1 MKLKSL
7 YTLATVIL
15 LTAATALAAGSTRNG
30 TAKAAR
36 ANAPNRIAAAADI
49 PSQWEDIGEG
59 TFTDDI
65 TTLYEQYK
73 PQSYNV
79 SIQKA
84 VGKDGWYR
92 IVNPFKNHPMVDDW
106 DNIELIDGDYY
117 IVIDASDPEQ
127 VHIPECEIGLSAF
140 DDEYSL
146 TSSSIYEDATDEAG
160 TLIDNVISFEVEASL
175 VLLCQ
180 FGKEYTNESGAF
192 RLELPEVTSGG
203 DNNQPIKVDISINLD
218 DPSEFFEDILY
229 NSIDPELEFVGGK
242 ATLEIEDANKGKSLF
257 FGCNDSDYKVNSIN
271 VNGEAKTLNSGALNL
286 LVKEDMVITF
296 DVEAYRDDL
305 TATVKID
312 TPENVIVTQG
322 SGSTLSLEAGDNSIT
337 FSNKD
342 EKSGKLTISANTG
355 CNILSVEQNGSA
367 VAAEAGVYEISL
379 KDNDVIAI
387 TTEKIVAK
395 DPVVTITTTNTDFFK
410 EINLGSEEIKSAD
423 FEDNKYSVESVNGT
437 KLRFVCNTE
446 VYKVISITVN
456 GKRTILSDG
465 SLELTVDGDMAID
478 FNVVA
483 YQTFNATI
491 KIDDPANAI
500 VKQNGIVLDLKAGE
514 NQIKFTDKDPASAK
528 LTIAKTKFDLI
539 VIHNEEQI
547 FKDPVTDCHLI
558 TLKNEGDIVEVSA
571 EKLPTANV
579 TLKVNYPKFITYILA
594 GTTIIPLKDNTEGEI
609 IFDPFVGDELFIYGD
624 TENFKLKEV
633 LVNDKPVTK
642 TGSTYKFDVINTDD
656 MIIEFVVEPY
666 VDVNATINVDTPDNV
681 IVTREDT
688 DKPLELTAG
697 DNTISFSN
705 KNADSG
711 PITIVPQI
719 GFKIVSV
726 TLNDEDVTA
735 ENGAYTVVLAEGDV
749 VKIETAVITYDVTIK
764 VGDDGYVK
772 TIKVDDTAVEPAFT
786 EGAMTLEVAHGATL
800 VVEGDNDN
808 FKFKSLTVN
817 DTKDGAQGPEFS
829 FTVTAGMSIE
839 FDVEAYRD
847 VIAKINVDAPE
858 NVIVTPATA
867 EAALELKAGENDFTF
882 NNKDAANGKVT
893 IAAQEGCRIV
903 AVTHNDNNVTAAD
916 DDTFTVTL
924 AEGDVLTIESAV
936 NTADTHSVTIKVNA
950 DSYVKSIKVGDDTVE
965 PAFTEG
971 TMTAEVADGGV
982 IVISGDND
990 NFKLI
995 SVSVDGVKSETA
1007 GPEFKFTVTAD
1018 MSIEFE
1024 VEAYRDVTATID
1036 VDTPEN
1042 VSVTPVGADVAL
1054 VLKAGENTFTFNTI
1068 DADSGKLTIAPAT
1081 GYRIVSVTRN
1091 GENLVAEAG
1100 VYTVVLAEND
1110 VVKITTE
1117 VIPVEDTNIRVTV
1130 KLDNPGA
1137 VIYSYTN
1144 ADSEAQDAI
1153 VNAKE
1158 SVFEAEVVKY
1168 PTFYA
1173 ANGYVITSCTDETGK
1188 EYDIMYD
1195 GGATFVSYSQ
1205 INKSKTYTLTTESDS
1220 KTRDAAISIDIYS
1233 ARKVSVKRGYY
1244 DVYGLNDGENT
1255 IRFKSGSKENEIT
1268 ISSTNPDEKIGDVLL
1283 NGESQRASG
1292 STYTLT
1298 VSDGDVIKVLDK
1310 AAPVVPVQDPV
1321 VTIKTNDPDFIQL
1334 IDVAT
1339 EDVEPDFNDGVMTF
1353 EVTKGSVLTIHGDAD
1368 NYKLKSVA
1376 VNGEKLAEV
1385 TATSFRYTVNADL
1398 TVEFDVDRYR
1408 TLTATIDVDDP
1419 SNIKVTKGGSFS
1431 SSDVSLVAGEQTFEF
1446 TNKDENSGKLTIT
1459 AQTECRITSIT
1470 LNGENV
1476 AAAEFGVYKV
1486 TLAEND
1492 ALKITSKKI
1501 IRDKDVIVYRDD
1513 ISMIDDFTFRYS
1525 DNTHR
1530 FGFENGYT
1538 TVKFC
1543 DEDLPI
1549 SCSFASAAIEAGT
1562 AEVYLDDELVDRE
1575 DAEKDL
1581 FSLNPDHNS
1590 VVKIFHNGAAKFH
1603 DLTFAVDENAGEVKA
1618 VRDLVKPIDDL
1629 TATLSLHAGT
1639 KVEFTVE
1646 DPEAVKEVLVND
1658 KPLAPEADN
1667 HYSFILNAKTSVKV
1681 VAKQSTSGIS
1691 DIIGGED
1698 GSVEIYNLQG
1708 IRIFKTINEL
1718 PEGFYIINGK
1728 KVRINR

>member
-59 TFTDDI
+59 TFTEDI
-65 TTLYEQYK
+65 LTDEGNYEPPTYK
-73 PQSYNV
+73 VTIYKSTDMP
-79 SIQKA
+79 
-84 VGKDGWYR
+84 GWYK
-92 IVNPFKNHPMVDDW
+92 IVNPFANNPEISNTSGKLKLLNDKDYE
-106 DNIELIDGDYY
+106 ILI
-117 IVIDASDPEQ
+117 
-127 VHIPECEIGLSAF
+127 
-140 DDEYSL
+140 
-146 TSSSIYEDATDEAG
+146 DATDPDAVQIPESEIG
-160 TLIDNVISFEVEASL
+160 VQVQFKHVTLYSMTQYPDAEDVFWLDPDEIEPMVGKFADNIITFEVEESL
-175 VLLCQ
+175 VLEGLFEPIQ
-180 FGKEYTNESGAF
+180 VNSNGAF
-192 RLELPEVTSGG
+192 RLELPKEDPVI
-203 DNNQPIKVDISINLD
+203 PD
-218 DPSEFFEDILY
+218 DPKDIA
-229 NSIDPELEFVGGK
+229 
-242 ATLEIEDANKGKSLF
+242 AT
-257 FGCNDSDYKVNSIN
+257 IN
-271 VNGEAKTLNSGALNL
+271 
-286 LVKEDMVITF
+286 
-296 DVEAYRDDL
+296 
-305 TATVKID
+305 ID
-312 TPENVIVTQG
+312 TPENVKIVDGNGTVLNIT
-322 SGSTLSLEAGDNSIT
+322 SETYEYT
-337 FSNKD
+337 FSQKD
-342 EKSGKLTISANTG
+342 ENLSKLTISAQEGFNITSITHNG
-355 CNILSVEQNGSA
+355 TDVPPSANGEYNVILS
-367 VAAEAGVYEISL
+367 
-379 KDNDVIAI
+379 DNDNLTIK
-387 TTEKIVAK
+387 TEKLVVK

-410 EINLGSEEIKSAD
+410 EINLGSEEIKADD

-491 KIDDPANAI
+491 KIDDPANAV
-500 VKQNGIVLDLKAGE
+500 VKQNGVTLTLKAGD
-514 NQIKFTDKDPASAK
+514 NPITFNDKDVASAN
-528 LTIAKTKFDLI
+528 LTIAKTKYDLNI
-539 VIHNEEQI
+539 TINGDDKPVDYDFANECFTVE
-547 FKDPVTDCHLI
+547 
-558 TLKNEGDIVEVSA
+558 LKNEGDIVEISA

-579 TLKVNYPKFITYILA
+579 TLKVNYPEFITHILA
-594 GTTIIPLKDNTEGEI
+594 GTTIIPLEYNSEGEI
-609 IFDPFVGDELFIYGD
+609 IFDPFVGDELYIYGD

-681 IVTREDT
+681 IITREDT

-711 PITIVPQI
+711 PITIVPQA

-764 VGDDGYVK
+764 VGDEGYVK

-817 DTKDGAQGPEFS
+817 DTKDDAQGPEFS

-858 NVIVTPATA
+858 NVIVTPAAA

-950 DSYVKSIKVGDDTVE
+950 DSYVKSIKVGDGTVE
-965 PAFTEG
+965 PTFTEG

-995 SVSVDGVKSETA
+995 SVSVDGVKSEAA

-1042 VSVTPVGADVAL
+1042 VSVTPVGADAAL
-1054 VLKAGENTFTFNTI
+1054 VLKAGENTFTFNTK

-1081 GYRIVSVTRN
+1081 GYRIVSVARN

-1173 ANGYVITSCTDETGK
+1173 ANGYVITSCVDETGK
-1188 EYDIMYD
+1188 ACDIMQD
-1195 GGATFVSYSQ
+1195 GGVAYASLSQ
-1205 INKSKTYTLTTESDS
+1205 INKSKTYTLTTESDA
-1220 KTRDAAISIDIYS
+1220 KTRDAAVTIDLYS
-1233 ARKVSVKRGYY
+1233 ARKVNVKRGYY
-1244 DVYGLNDGENT
+1244 EVYGLADGENT
-1255 IRFKSGSKENEIT
+1255 VRFNSGSKENEIT
-1268 ISSTNPDEKIGDVLL
+1268 ISSSNPDEKIGDVLL

-1292 STYTLT
+1292 STYTIT

-1431 SSDVSLVAGEQTFEF
+1431 SSDVNLVAGEQTFEF

-1681 VAKQSTSGIS
+1681 VAKHSTSGIS

>member
-59 TFTDDI
+59 TFTEDI
-65 TTLYEQYK
+65 MPALEDSYPVTYK
-73 PQSYNV
+73 V
-79 SIQKA
+79 SVQKSID
-84 VGKDGWYR
+84 KSGWYR
-92 IVNPFKNHPMVDDW
+92 IVNPFAEHPEQDDW
-106 DNIELIDGDYY
+106 DDNSITEDEDLEFEIL
-117 IVIDASDPEQ
+117 IDASDPEH
-127 VHIPECEIGLSAF
+127 VHIPECKIGVE
-140 DDEYSL
+140 DYIDGTEYSL
-146 TSSSIYEDATDEAG
+146 ISASIRDDNKDLAG
-160 TLIDNVISFEVEASL
+160 KLNGNIITFDIANSL
-175 VLLCQ
+175 YLTGGR
-180 FGKEYTNESGAF
+180 FAKKTNLNGAF
-192 RLELPEVTSGG
+192 RLELPKEDPVI
-203 DNNQPIKVDISINLD
+203 PD
-218 DPSEFFEDILY
+218 DPKDIA
-229 NSIDPELEFVGGK
+229 
-242 ATLEIEDANKGKSLF
+242 AT
-257 FGCNDSDYKVNSIN
+257 IN
-271 VNGEAKTLNSGALNL
+271 
-286 LVKEDMVITF
+286 
-296 DVEAYRDDL
+296 
-305 TATVKID
+305 ID
-312 TPENVIVTQG
+312 TPENVKIVDGNGTVLNIT
-322 SGSTLSLEAGDNSIT
+322 SETYEYT
-337 FSNKD
+337 FSQKD
-342 EKSGKLTISANTG
+342 ENLSKLTISAQEGFNITSITHNG
-355 CNILSVEQNGSA
+355 TDVPPSANGEYNVILS
-367 VAAEAGVYEISL
+367 
-379 KDNDVIAI
+379 DNDNLTI
-387 TTEKIVAK
+387 TTEKIVVK

-410 EINLGSEEIKSAD
+410 EINLGSEEIKAAD
-423 FEDNKYSVESVNGT
+423 FKDNKYSVESVNGT

-483 YQTFNATI
+483 YKTFNATI
-491 KIDDPANAI
+491 KIDDPANAV
-500 VKQNGIVLDLKAGE
+500 VKQNGIVRDLTAGE
-514 NQIKFTDKDPASAK
+514 NQITFNDKDVASAN
-528 LTIAKTKFDLI
+528 LTIAKTKYDLNVTI
-539 VIHNEEQI
+539 NGDADAVGYDYANECFTVE
-547 FKDPVTDCHLI
+547 
-558 TLKNEGDIVEVSA
+558 LKNEGDIVEISA

-579 TLKVNYPKFITYILA
+579 TLKVNYPEFITHILA
-594 GTTIIPLKDNTEGEI
+594 GTTIIPLEYNSEGEI
-609 IFDPFVGDELFIYGD
+609 IFDPFVGDELYIYGD

-681 IVTREDT
+681 IITREDT

-735 ENGAYTVVLAEGDV
+735 ENGAYTVVLAEGDTL
-749 VKIETAVITYDVTIK
+749 KIETAVITYDVTIK
-764 VGDDGYVK
+764 VGDEGYVK

-817 DTKDGAQGPEFS
+817 DTKDDAQGPEFS

-858 NVIVTPATA
+858 NVIVTPAAA

-936 NTADTHSVTIKVNA
+936 NTADTHSVTIKVND
-950 DSYVKSIKVGDDTVE
+950 DSYVKSIKVGADTVE

-995 SVSVDGVKSETA
+995 SVSVDGVKSEAA

-1042 VSVTPVGADVAL
+1042 VSVTPVGADAAL
-1054 VLKAGENTFTFNTI
+1054 VLKAGENTFTFNTK

-1188 EYDIMYD
+1188 ACDIMQD
-1195 GGATFVSYSQ
+1195 GGVAYASLSQ
-1205 INKSKTYTLTTESDS
+1205 INKSKTYTLTTESDA
-1220 KTRDAAISIDIYS
+1220 KTRDAAVTIDLYS
-1233 ARKVSVKRGYY
+1233 ARKVNVKRGYY
-1244 DVYGLNDGENT
+1244 EVYGLADGENT
-1255 IRFKSGSKENEIT
+1255 VRFNSGSKENEIT
-1268 ISSTNPDEKIGDVLL
+1268 ISSSNPDEKIGDVLL

-1292 STYTLT
+1292 SAYTLT

-1431 SSDVSLVAGEQTFEF
+1431 SSDVNLVAGQQTFEF

-1549 SCSFASAAIEAGT
+1549 SCSFASTAIEAGT

-1658 KPLAPEADN
+1658 KPLVPEADN

>member
-59 TFTDDI
+59 TFTEDI
-65 TTLYEQYK
+65 LTDEGNYEPPTYK
-73 PQSYNV
+73 VTVYKSTDMP
-79 SIQKA
+79 
-84 VGKDGWYR
+84 GWYK
-92 IVNPFKNHPMVDDW
+92 IVNPFANNPEISNTSGRLKLLNDKDYE
-106 DNIELIDGDYY
+106 ILI
-117 IVIDASDPEQ
+117 
-127 VHIPECEIGLSAF
+127 
-140 DDEYSL
+140 
-146 TSSSIYEDATDEAG
+146 DATDPDAVQIPESEIG
-160 TLIDNVISFEVEASL
+160 VQVQFKHVTLYSMTQYPDAEDAFWLDPDEIEPMVGKFADNIITFEVEESL
-175 VLLCQ
+175 VLEGLFQ
-180 FGKEYTNESGAF
+180 PIQVNSNGAF
-192 RLELPEVTSGG
+192 RLELP
-203 DNNQPIKVDISINLD
+203 
-218 DPSEFFEDILY
+218 
-229 NSIDPELEFVGGK
+229 
-242 ATLEIEDANKGKSLF
+242 
-257 FGCNDSDYKVNSIN
+257 
-271 VNGEAKTLNSGALNL
+271 
-286 LVKEDMVITF
+286 KEDPVIP
-296 DVEAYRDDL
+296 DEPKDIA
-305 TATVKID
+305 ATINID
-312 TPENVIVTQG
+312 TPENVKIVDGNGTVLNIT
-322 SGSTLSLEAGDNSIT
+322 SETYEYT
-337 FSNKD
+337 FSQKD
-342 EKSGKLTISANTG
+342 ENLSKLTISAQEGFNITSITHNG
-355 CNILSVEQNGSA
+355 TDVPPSVNGEYNVILS
-367 VAAEAGVYEISL
+367 
-379 KDNDVIAI
+379 DNDNLTIK
-387 TTEKIVAK
+387 TEKIVVK

-410 EINLGSEEIKSAD
+410 EINLGSEEIKAAY

-483 YQTFNATI
+483 YKTFNATI
-491 KIDDPANAI
+491 KIDDPANAV
-500 VKQNGIVLDLKAGE
+500 VKQNGIVRDLTAGE
-514 NQIKFTDKDPASAK
+514 NQITFNDKDVASAN
-528 LTIAKTKFDLI
+528 LTIAKTKYDLNVTI
-539 VIHNEEQI
+539 NGDADAVGYDYANECFTVE
-547 FKDPVTDCHLI
+547 
-558 TLKNEGDIVEVSA
+558 LKNEGDIVEISA

-579 TLKVNYPKFITYILA
+579 TLKVNYPEFITHILA
-594 GTTIIPLKDNTEGEI
+594 GTTIIPLEYNSEGEI
-609 IFDPFVGDELFIYGD
+609 IFDPFVGDELYIYGD

-681 IVTREDT
+681 IITREDT

-711 PITIVPQI
+711 PITIVPHI

-726 TLNDEDVTA
+726 TLNNEDVTA

-817 DTKDGAQGPEFS
+817 DTTDDAEGPEFS

-858 NVIVTPATA
+858 NVIVTPAAA

-936 NTADTHSVTIKVNA
+936 NIADTHSVTIKVNA
-950 DSYVKSIKVGDDTVE
+950 DSYVKSIKVGGDTVE

-995 SVSVDGVKSETA
+995 SVSVDGVKSEAA

-1054 VLKAGENTFTFNTI
+1054 VLKAGENTFTFNTK

-1173 ANGYVITSCTDETGK
+1173 TNGYVITSCVDETGK
-1188 EYDIMYD
+1188 ACDIMQD
-1195 GGATFVSYSQ
+1195 GGVAYASLSQ
-1205 INKSKTYTLTTESDS
+1205 INKSKTYTLTTESDA
-1220 KTRDAAISIDIYS
+1220 KTRDAAVTIDLYS
-1233 ARKVSVKRGYY
+1233 ARKVNVKRGYY
-1244 DVYGLNDGENT
+1244 EVYGLADGENT
-1255 IRFKSGSKENEIT
+1255 VRFNSGSKENEIT
-1268 ISSTNPDEKIGDVLL
+1268 ISSSNPDEKIGDVLL

-1292 STYTLT
+1292 SAYTLT

-1431 SSDVSLVAGEQTFEF
+1431 SSDVNLVAGEQTFEF

-1629 TATLSLHAGT
+1629 TATMSLHAGT
-1639 KVEFTVE
+1639 KVEFTIE
-1646 DPEAVKEVLVND
+1646 DPEAVKEVIVND

-1718 PEGFYIINGK
+1718 PDGFYIINGK

>member
-1 MKLKSL
+1 MKFKSL
-7 YTLATVIL
+7 YLCIVALL
-15 LTAATALAAGSTRNG
+15 LTVATAFAAGAVRNKSP
-30 TAKAAR
+30 KATR
-36 ANAPNRIAAAADI
+36 ANALPRLEAAAANT
-49 PSQWEDIGEG
+49 PTQWEDIGEG

-106 DNIELIDGDYY
+106 DNIELIDGNYY

-127 VHIPECEIGLSAF
+127 VHIPECEIGLLVF

-146 TSSSIYEDATDEAG
+146 TSSSIYDDATDEAG
-160 TLIDNVISFEVEASL
+160 TLIDNVISFEVEESL
-175 VLLCQ
+175 VLLSQ
-180 FGKEYTNESGAF
+180 FGEEYTNESGAF
-192 RLELPEVTSGG
+192 RLELP
-203 DNNQPIKVDISINLD
+203 
-218 DPSEFFEDILY
+218 
-229 NSIDPELEFVGGK
+229 
-242 ATLEIEDANKGKSLF
+242 
-257 FGCNDSDYKVNSIN
+257 
-271 VNGEAKTLNSGALNL
+271 
-286 LVKEDMVITF
+286 KEDPVIP
-296 DVEAYRDDL
+296 DEPKDIA
-305 TATVKID
+305 ATINID
-312 TPENVIVTQG
+312 TPENVKIVDGNGTVLNIT
-322 SGSTLSLEAGDNSIT
+322 SETYEYT
-337 FSNKD
+337 FSQKD
-342 EKSGKLTISANTG
+342 ENLSKLTISAQEGFNITSITHNG
-355 CNILSVEQNGSA
+355 TDVPPSVNGEYNVILS
-367 VAAEAGVYEISL
+367 
-379 KDNDVIAI
+379 DNDNLTIK
-387 TTEKIVAK
+387 TEKIVVK

-410 EINLGSEEIKSAD
+410 EINLGSEEIKAAY

-483 YQTFNATI
+483 YKTFNATI
-491 KIDDPANAI
+491 KIDDPANAV
-500 VKQNGIVLDLKAGE
+500 VKQNGIVRDLTAGE
-514 NQIKFTDKDPASAK
+514 NQITFNDKDVASAN
-528 LTIAKTKFDLI
+528 LTIAKTKYDLNVTI
-539 VIHNEEQI
+539 NGDADAVGYDYANECFTVE
-547 FKDPVTDCHLI
+547 
-558 TLKNEGDIVEVSA
+558 LKNEGDIVEISA

-579 TLKVNYPKFITYILA
+579 TLKVNYPEFITHILA
-594 GTTIIPLKDNTEGEI
+594 GTTIIPLEYNSEGEI
-609 IFDPFVGDELFIYGD
+609 IFDPFVGDELYIYGD

-681 IVTREDT
+681 IITREDT

-817 DTKDGAQGPEFS
+817 DTKDDAEGPEFS

-858 NVIVTPATA
+858 NVIVTPAAA

-936 NTADTHSVTIKVNA
+936 NTADTHSVTIKVND
-950 DSYVKSIKVGDDTVE
+950 DSYVKSIKVGDGTVE
-965 PAFTEG
+965 PTFTEG

-995 SVSVDGVKSETA
+995 SVSVDGVKSEAA

-1054 VLKAGENTFTFNTI
+1054 VLKAGENTFTFNTK

-1173 ANGYVITSCTDETGK
+1173 TNGYVITSCVDETGK
-1188 EYDIMYD
+1188 ACDIMQD
-1195 GGATFVSYSQ
+1195 GGVAYASLSQ
-1205 INKSKTYTLTTESDS
+1205 INKSKTYTLTTESDA
-1220 KTRDAAISIDIYS
+1220 KTRDAAVTIDLYS
-1233 ARKVSVKRGYY
+1233 ARKVNVKRGYY
-1244 DVYGLNDGENT
+1244 EVYGLADGENT
-1255 IRFKSGSKENEIT
+1255 VRFNSGSKENEIT
-1268 ISSTNPDEKIGDVLL
+1268 ISSSNPDEKIGDVLL

-1292 STYTLT
+1292 SAYTLT

-1431 SSDVSLVAGEQTFEF
+1431 SSDVNLVAGEQTFEF

-1549 SCSFASAAIEAGT
+1549 SCSFASTAIEAGT

-1629 TATLSLHAGT
+1629 TAPLSLHAGT

-1667 HYSFILNAKTSVKV
+1667 HYSFILNAKSSVKV